1 MSTQSIGLSEKLHTY
16 LVANGVKETPEQVAL
31 REVTANH
38 PQSNM
43 QISPEQG
50 AFMQLLLRLMGAKRC
65 LEIGTFTGYSAL
77 SMALVLPEDGT
88 ILCCDIS
95 EEFVSIGRPF
105 WESAGIAEKVDVRIG
120 PASRTLRA
128 LVDSDIEP
136 FDFAFIDAD
145 KPGYADYYEL
155 CLQLVRPGGLI
166 AIDNTLWGGSV
177 ADETATDEDT
187 VAIRKLNALVHQDS
201 RVFSTLV
208 PVGDG
213 LTLVV
218 PY

>member
-1 MSTQSIGLSEKLHTY
+1 MSTQSIGLTAELHSY
-16 LVANGVKETPEQVAL
+16 LVANGVHETPEQSSL
-31 REVTANH
+31 RELTASH

-50 AFMQLLLRLMGAKRC
+50 AFMQLLIRLMGAKRC

-77 SMALVLPEDGT
+77 SMALVLPDDGEV
-88 ILCCDIS
+88 LCCDIS
-95 EEFVSIGRPF
+95 EEFVSVGRPF
-105 WESAGIAEKVDVRIG
+105 WARAGVSEKIDVRIA
-120 PASRTLRA
+120 PAAETLRS
-128 LVDSDIEP
+128 LVESKVEP

-145 KPGYADYYEL
+145 KSGYASYYEY

-166 AIDNTLWGGSV
+166 AIDNTLWGGAV
-177 ADETATDEDT
+177 VDKTKVDEDT
-187 VAIRKLNALVHQDS
+187 LAIRELNTFVHQDQ

-218 PY
+218 PN